1 MFGSPYASAP
11 IAAIKNHAE
20 VLGIEVGPDQ
30 DVSLFAIDTKS
41 QIMALK
47 SFGADVIWHG
57 NTTMSVSTTIRDAY
71 ALGLRAAHI
80 INNWGFD
87 ENLPRLAG
95 DAMNAPDAVTVMG
108 AAPNG
113 FYGQDCDLMDKVVE
127 YTKKVHPGVPQEK
140 RICRTVQGWSNGII
154 LWEAMKRADKAGDL
168 TGPGIREKGFETMRD
183 FHIGLCTGDVSY
195 SADDH
200 RPAGGCWVQEW
211 KDGKFQ
217 KVAFVDVKARW
228 SKQWADEWF
237 DGKKGGFRL
246 ETAQTILSVN
256 NIEVKYHE
264 VILVL
269 KGVSLEVPSG
279 GIVALLGAN
288 GAGKSTTLKSISGL
302 LKVEVGKVTDGAIEF
317 EGVMI
322 HKKPA
327 VEIAK
332 MGIIQV
338 IEGRRVF
345 EHLTVEENLK
355 VGAHLRKTGSVKDG
369 LELVYHYFPRLREK
383 RSETAGFISGG
394 EQQMAVVGRALM
406 TEPKLVLL
414 DEPSMGL
421 APMLIHEIFNILMR
435 LNKEE
440 KISILL
446 VEQNVKLA
454 LNVAPYAY
462 VMETGRIVMDD
473 TSEKLKE
480 NEDIKDFYL
489 GLSEKGK
496 TKSFAEVKHYKR
508 RKRWLT

>member
-1 MFGSPYASAP
+1 M
-11 IAAIKNHAE
+11 
-20 VLGIEVGPDQ
+20 
-30 DVSLFAIDTKS
+30 
-41 QIMALK
+41 
-47 SFGADVIWHG
+47 
-57 NTTMSVSTTIRDAY
+57 
-71 ALGLRAAHI
+71 
-80 INNWGFD
+80 
-87 ENLPRLAG
+87 
-95 DAMNAPDAVTVMG
+95 
-108 AAPNG
+108 
-113 FYGQDCDLMDKVVE
+113 
-127 YTKKVHPGVPQEK
+127 
-140 RICRTVQGWSNGII
+140 
-154 LWEAMKRADKAGDL
+154 
-168 TGPGIREKGFETMRD
+168 
-183 FHIGLCTGDVSY
+183 
-195 SADDH
+195 
-200 RPAGGCWVQEW
+200 
-211 KDGKFQ
+211 DGKQ
-217 KVAFVDVKARW
+217 
-228 SKQWADEWF
+228 
-237 DGKKGGFRL
+237 GGFQL
-246 ETAQTILSVN
+246 EAAEKILMVN

-269 KGVSLEVPSG
+269 KGVSIEIPRG

-302 LKVEVGKVTDGAIEF
+302 LKVEVGEVTDGAIVF
-317 EGVMI
+317 EGVRI
-322 HKKPA
+322 HKKTA
-327 VEIAK
+327 VDIAK

-345 EHLTVEENLK
+345 EHLTTEENLK
-355 VGAHLRKTGSVKDG
+355 VGAHLRAGSVKDG

-383 RSETAGFISGG
+383 RSEVAGFISGG
-394 EQQMAVVGRALM
+394 EQQMCVVGRALM

-440 KISILL
+440 QISILL

-473 TSEKLKE
+473 TSERLKE

-496 TKSFAEVKHYKR
+496 MKSFAEVKHYKR